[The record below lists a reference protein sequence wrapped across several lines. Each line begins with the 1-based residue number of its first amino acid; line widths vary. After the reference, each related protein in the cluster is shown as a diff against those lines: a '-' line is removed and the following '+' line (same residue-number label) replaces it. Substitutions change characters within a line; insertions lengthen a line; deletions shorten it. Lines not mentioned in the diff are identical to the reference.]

1 MEHSHSHGDHHHHHS
16 HEIPSHQGR
25 AFVLGITLNLIF
37 VAVEVFYGLIANSS
51 ALLADAGH
59 NVSDV
64 LGLLFAWGAAWMA
77 TLKPKGKFTYGYRKT
92 TILVSILNALFLFI
106 AIAFIAVDAYKKLQ
120 NPEPIS
126 GNTVI
131 IVAIVGIIING
142 ITAYLFYK
150 DQKKD
155 LNIRGAFLHMIADAL
170 VSVGVVVSGVLIN
183 VTGLLWIDPVTS
195 FVIILVIFFS
205 SWRLFTASIDL
216 ALDAVPHNINYD
228 EVASF
233 LKSINGVEDIHDL
246 HIWALSTSQA
256 ALSVHVHM
264 PSGDTDALIHEIQEQ
279 LEEKFEIKHVTVQ
292 IEKLSTICHTDCH

>member
-59 NVSDV
+59 NASDV

-142 ITAYLFYK
+142 ITAFLFYK

-256 ALSVHVHM
+256 ALSVHVQM

-279 LEEKFEIKHVTVQ
+279 LEEKFEIKHITVQ